1 MARIANYF
9 KSIDNKMFN
18 KSYFI
23 NHISNREKRG
33 MTLVEILVA
42 VSILVIVM
50 IAVATFQYNV
60 LDYNRHSQV
69 ALTNVQDATNILKY
83 MSKELRTMSP
93 SASGSYPILSVAT
106 SSITFYSDIEGDGIK
121 EQIRYYI
128 ASTTLY
134 RGIIVPS
141 GSPLTYNPVNENKS
155 IIASGVRNAT
165 SSALFEYFDG
175 SYNGSGQPLAY
186 PLVIYTIRL
195 VKINIVIDSD
205 AMKSPLPIIYSAQVS
220 LRNLK
225 DNI

>member
-1 MARIANYF
+1 
-9 KSIDNKMFN
+9 MFN

-23 NHISNREKRG
+23 NHISNRERRG

-50 IAVATFQYNV
+50 AAVATFQYNV
-60 LDYNRHSQV
+60 LDYNRYSQV

-93 SASGSYPILSVAT
+93 SANGSYPILFAAT
-106 SSITFYSDIEGDGIK
+106 SSLTFHSDIEGDGAK

-134 RGIIVPS
+134 RGIIVSS
-141 GSPLTYNPVNENKS
+141 GSPPTYNPANENKN

-175 SYNGSGQPLAY
+175 SYDGNGQPLTY
-186 PLVIYTIRL
+186 PLTIYTIRL
-195 VKINIVIDSD
+195 VRINIMIDSD
-205 AMKSPLPIIYSAQVS
+205 PKKSPLPIIYTTQVS
-220 LRNLK
+220 LRNIK